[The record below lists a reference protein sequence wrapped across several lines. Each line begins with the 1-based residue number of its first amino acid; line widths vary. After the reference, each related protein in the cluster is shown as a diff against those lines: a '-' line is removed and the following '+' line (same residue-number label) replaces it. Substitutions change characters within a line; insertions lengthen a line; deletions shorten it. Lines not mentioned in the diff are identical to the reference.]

1 MDLNQELSLTAQRN
15 VESELCGLWI
25 KWLQKERREGE
36 KGQEN
41 AKKSRKSE
49 KEQKEWKWAEG
60 VKKSGK
66 ERITEGKKDEN
77 HQRTLQN
84 CKKKRYRAPKKPE

>member
-25 KWLQKERREGE
+25 KWLQKERRERGE

-41 AKKSRKSE
+41 AKKRRTNE
-49 KEQKEWKWAEG
+49 KEQNE
-60 VKKSGK
+60 
-66 ERITEGKKDEN
+66 
-77 HQRTLQN
+77 
-84 CKKKRYRAPKKPE
+84 